1 MQSVLLKSGF
11 LDVFT
16 PEFIAKVTQENDFI
30 YLDSNELNISYN
42 LDKSDMYGSSLGDDE
57 DDFFEIISELEKK
70 FKNLNQEIL
79 IVAPEGMH
87 RFYKNG
93 NSGRVG
99 ASWMTKEARET
110 DIYDNMNYL
119 NALDADLATK
129 YPITKRLLLGFSQG
143 GSTAIRWKLDQKI
156 KFDALIVWASDF
168 PPDKEWPA
176 HMYKES
182 HNIIVIGNNDEFFTE
197 ESKKQ
202 VVKAYLN
209 KGFEISNYIGTHDI
223 EQNTLKKLFDKL

>member
-1 MQSVLLKSGF
+1 MEFQLIQKKTYRYQVLNDNPQAKTVLYVLHGYGQLVKF
-11 LDVFT
+11 
-16 PEFIAKVTQENDFI
+16 FIQ
-30 YLDSNELNISYN
+30 
-42 LDKSDMYGSSLGDDE
+42 
-57 DDFFEIISELEKK
+57 K

-87 RFYKNG
+87 RFYKKG